1 MWARNSR
8 ACSLPGTSG
17 MVLWLSLIFLEK
29 EALQQSSTGIPS
41 RLSGNTAAP
50 GFLMGWR
57 PLGHHKLTSEE
68 LEGQTIMTEKT
79 VTMLEEPGPQNK
91 VAVLREELIV
101 FELI

>member
-1 MWARNSR
+1 
-8 ACSLPGTSG
+8 
-17 MVLWLSLIFLEK
+17 
-29 EALQQSSTGIPS
+29 
-41 RLSGNTAAP
+41 
-50 GFLMGWR
+50 MGWR

-91 VAVLREELIV
+91 VAVLREKLLV